1 MNPSFWILIGIGAAC
16 LWFLL
21 SFIFVPLGNRLIKR
35 WNKTKE
41 RLNTKYEEGKEKRS
55 EEHTSELQSHAY

>member
-1 MNPSFWILIGIGAAC
+1 MNPSFWILIGVGAVG

-41 RLNTKYEEGKEKRS
+41 RLNAKYEDGKEK
-55 EEHTSELQSHAY
+55 EENE

>member
-1 MNPSFWILIGIGAAC
+1 MNPSFWILIGVGAVC

-41 RLNTKYEEGKEKRS
+41 RLNTKYEEGKEQEES
-55 EEHTSELQSHAY
+55 E